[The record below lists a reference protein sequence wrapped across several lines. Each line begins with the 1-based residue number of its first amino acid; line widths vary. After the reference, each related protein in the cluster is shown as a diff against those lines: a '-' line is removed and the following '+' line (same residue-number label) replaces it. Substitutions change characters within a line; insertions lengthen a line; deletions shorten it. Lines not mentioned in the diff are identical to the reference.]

1 MLKAV
6 RANATS
12 PIVVNWQDP
21 IQISNSFLTEALFN
35 NSMADATLAV
45 PKELLYP
52 AVKVG
57 IKQPDS
63 HARCYMNDFVQN
75 KLTKEDVQALL
86 PDICRL
92 VAISSEA
99 DTMWHPYP
107 RAAGI
112 TALAKYN
119 FKEGIALTLK
129 MQVCPEGFGWGIN
142 HAMIPGLK
150 ALASYGDAARWTLPT
165 LKQQLTTCDP
175 KTPTHTTLVETIA
188 ALEKTIPK

>member
-119 FKEGIALTLK
+119 FKEGIALALK
-129 MQVCPEGFGWGIN
+129 MQVCPEGFGWGI
-142 HAMIPGLK
+142 IRVRLRPGCL
-150 ALASYGDAARWTLPT
+150 LLRGISGFVCLVRRVSGRDQMCLTLP
-165 LKQQLTTCDP
+165 DRG
-175 KTPTHTTLVETIA
+175 I
-188 ALEKTIPK
+188 